1 MVISL
6 AETSSDGY
14 FSPIMFVRFK
24 TEPMESYIQPDKYCQ
39 TNGSEYKRN

>member
-14 FSPIMFVRFK
+14 FSPIMFAVQVQDRVGGK
-24 TEPMESYIQPDKYCQ
+24 LYSAK
-39 TNGSEYKRN
+39 